1 MTSRGTSGIVVTFG
15 THVWLMLSSTQ
26 VPISLSSAEAEFYGL
41 AKAGSRGIGIF
52 NLAKDFGFDK
62 LGLLDLEL
70 LSDSSSAIG
79 VAIRRGVGK
88 IRHLETGSLW
98 LQQAVAQKRFLVTKV
113 DGKKNPADAR
123 TKHVEG
129 NKLCEHMRMVNLH
142 ISEGRH
148 HLAPHQAE

>member
-1 MTSRGTSGIVVTFG
+1 
-15 THVWLMLSSTQ
+15 MLSSTQ

-41 AKAGSRGIGIF
+41 VKAGSRGIGIF

-113 DGKKNPADAR
+113 DGKKNVADILTKPVDR
-123 TKHVEG
+123 TT
-129 NKLCEHMRMVNLH
+129 LQRLFA
-142 ISEGRH
+142 
-148 HLAPHQAE
+148 L

>member
-1 MTSRGTSGIVVTFG
+1 M
-15 THVWLMLSSTQ
+15 
-26 VPISLSSAEAEFYGL
+26 
-41 AKAGSRGIGIF
+41 KAGSRGVGIS
-52 NLAKDFGFDK
+52 NLAKDLGFDK

-113 DGKKNPADAR
+113 DGKKNVADILTKPVDRTTLQRLLGALHFKMSQRRSDLLPKSLQYLGCEASYAAR
-123 TKHVEG
+123 
-129 NKLCEHMRMVNLH
+129 L
-142 ISEGRH
+142 
-148 HLAPHQAE
+148 